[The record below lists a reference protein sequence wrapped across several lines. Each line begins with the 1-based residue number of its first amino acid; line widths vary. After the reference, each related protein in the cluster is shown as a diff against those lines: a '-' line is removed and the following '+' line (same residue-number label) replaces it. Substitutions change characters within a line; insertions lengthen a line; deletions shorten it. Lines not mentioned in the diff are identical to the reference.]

1 MIWQGSGTRLRQ
13 AAVVLWRRLVQTL
26 AQAKGRC
33 QTSRQNQRTGTGQGR
48 PLSVMAEQFRHWL
61 QMDIREVGRQANLAL
76 RGDRLSIDVTGLA
89 RVETWSGRFRGGV
102 LISAYVLALGFAA
115 VFFWPTSTQRL
126 AAATQDT
133 LDLKTRYTQVL
144 TQSLMKAPYEERI
157 AQVEAQFGNLLTM
170 IPASLE
176 TVQVLQQMT
185 RAAQASGLQLQWFKP
200 APEIREDAYVILP
213 VDIRLTGSYHA
224 VGRFLEAVS
233 RMPHLITVDVVL
245 ETVPMVPGQLA
256 LATRI
261 KAYRGDAGKVV
272 P

>member
-1 MIWQGSGTRLRQ
+1 MTWQALSTRLKQ
-13 AAVVLWRRLVQTL
+13 AAVVRRRQLAQVW
-26 AQAKGRC
+26 AQAKSKTQARMSGKQRGR
-33 QTSRQNQRTGTGQGR
+33 S
-48 PLSVMAEQFRHWL
+48 PHVMIERVRRWL
-61 QMDIREVGRQANLAL
+61 QMDIRDIRRQIHLTL
-76 RGDRLSIDVTGLA
+76 REGGPSIDVA
-89 RVETWSGRFRGGV
+89 RLTCVEAWSGRFRVGV
-102 LISAYVLALGFAA
+102 LVCVYALALGLAA
-115 VFFWPTSTQRL
+115 VFVWPASAQRL
-126 AAATQDT
+126 AAAAQDT
-133 LDLKTRYTQVL
+133 LILKTRYTQVL
-144 TQSLMKAPYEERI
+144 TQSLMRAPYEEQI
-157 AQVEAQFGNLLTM
+157 AQVEAQFGSLLTM

-176 TVQVLQQMT
+176 TVQVLQQIA

-245 ETVPMVPGQLA
+245 EAVPSAPGQLA

-261 KAYRGDAGKVV
+261 KAYRGDVAKGA